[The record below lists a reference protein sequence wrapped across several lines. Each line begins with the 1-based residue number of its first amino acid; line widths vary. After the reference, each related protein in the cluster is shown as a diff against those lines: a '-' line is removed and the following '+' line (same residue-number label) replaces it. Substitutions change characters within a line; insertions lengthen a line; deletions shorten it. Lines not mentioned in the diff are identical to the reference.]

1 MSESEQW
8 AAEVVRLTAERD
20 EARTLLAGWPDER
33 VKKAEAERD
42 EARAERD
49 RLEEQLGRLQVAR
62 HNAVEDCKEQRA
74 ERDEAVAKGLDLAE
88 GLNARWCAAETERDE
103 AIAHLRAVLGE
114 AEALERLLGTD
125 GSSHS
130 FTLEDAR
137 SFLAS
142 LDDEDGGS

>member
-1 MSESEQW
+1 MSDTTHHCV
-8 AAEVVRLTAERD
+8 ACLGLV
-20 EARTLLAGWPDER
+20 DER
-33 VKKAEAERD
+33 ANLS
-42 EARAERD
+42 RALD
-49 RLEEQLGRLQVAR
+49 TIYG
-62 HNAVEDCKEQRA
+62 
-74 ERDEAVAKGLDLAE
+74 ERDEAV
-88 GLNARWCAAETERDE
+88 
-103 AIAHLRAVLGE
+103 AHLRAVLGE